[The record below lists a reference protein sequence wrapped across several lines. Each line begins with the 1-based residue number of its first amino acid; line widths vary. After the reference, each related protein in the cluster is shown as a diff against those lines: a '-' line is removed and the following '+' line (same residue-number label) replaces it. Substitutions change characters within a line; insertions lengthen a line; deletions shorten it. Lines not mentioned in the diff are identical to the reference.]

1 MPNSPIAF
9 FEGQYV
15 NIDQAKVSIR
25 THAFLYGTSLFEGI
39 RGYWNEAKQTTYL
52 FRAKEHY
59 DRLLTNA
66 KLLLINEPNF
76 TSEQL
81 VEMNKKLIAENN
93 LGQNVY
99 LQPRLYI
106 SSEWMPPSIEGQP
119 HDLCCFMIPMG
130 DYVATNKG
138 ISVCVS
144 NWRRVGDNA
153 IPPRGKI
160 SGAYV
165 NTALAM
171 SEAHLNGFTDAI
183 FLNEDGTV
191 AEGSGM
197 NLFVVRNG
205 KLITP
210 GVNAGILEG
219 ITRNSI
225 MELAQ
230 KELGLEV
237 VERSIQR
244 TELYVADEIFFTGTA
259 AQVAAV
265 TEVDKRKIGNGE
277 VGSITQQLQ
286 TLYNQVVMGEL
297 PQYHH
302 WLEAVPAKVKA

>member
-1 MPNSPIAF
+1 MSSPIAY

-15 NIDQAKVSIR
+15 PVNEAKVSIKA
-25 THAFLYGTSLFEGI
+25 HAFLYGTSLFEGI
-39 RGYWNEAKQTTYL
+39 RGYWNEEIQTTYL
-52 FRAKEHY
+52 FRGKEHY
-59 DRLLTNA
+59 ERLLTNA

-76 TSEQL
+76 TADEL
-81 VEMNKKLIAENN
+81 VEMSKKLIADNN
-93 LGQNVY
+93 FAQNVY

-119 HDLCCFMIPMG
+119 HDLCCFVIPFG
-130 DYVATNKG
+130 DYVATGKG
-138 ISVCVS
+138 LSVCVS
-144 NWRRVGDNA
+144 SWRRVSDNA

-171 SEAHLNGFTDAI
+171 SEAHLNGFADAI

-197 NLFVVRNG
+197 NLFMVRNG

-219 ITRNSI
+219 ITRGSI

-237 VERSIQR
+237 QERTIQR

-259 AQVAAV
+259 AQVAPV
-265 TEVDKRKIGNGE
+265 THVDNRNIGNGE
-277 VGSITQQLQ
+277 IGSITQQIQ
-286 TLYNQVVMGEL
+286 DLYNRVVMGKV
-297 PQYHH
+297 PQYSH